1 MSTNLIK
8 KLPADY
14 QEVLVANEMEL
25 EEKISVEVL
34 RKLVYLYTRGMQY
47 YDLTH
52 KEKFR
57 KFYSDKLVA
66 LLTRKDII
74 DFLDKNPINFE
85 EKTDLDKLFPA
96 EEEEIILPKDAKKR
110 NSYINLLN
118 NSKQFASQIRR
129 NSIGLIKNKMSN
141 NDISL
146 LVKQKIME
154 VSVKLN
160 KIDQAMTNEIVSQM
174 TEFEDRKRNKKTKK
188 DFVIDIDRKNSE
200 EINIENKRKNSA
212 QKSEKN
218 SDQNSINSESNSD
231 EENENNGNTMTEN
244 KEEMD
249 KLMQQMNPGLKNLIG
264 NNPMLREIEEF
275 VQKNMDEM
283 YKSFEELKASF
294 QEEINEAE
302 ENGFPD
308 IAEGLKEDLENEL
321 ENLKDQ
327 YEEQRRVET
336 EKIKK
341 KYSNRNSLLVVS

>member
-1 MSTNLIK
+1 
-8 KLPADY
+8 
-14 QEVLVANEMEL
+14 MEL

-118 NSKQFASQIRR
+118 NSKQFANQIRR
-129 NSIGLIKNKMSN
+129 NSIGLIKNQMSN
-141 NDISL
+141 SDISL
-146 LVKQKIME
+146 LVKQKIMQ

-160 KIDQAMTNEIVSQM
+160 KIDQAMTNEIINQM
-174 TEFEDRKRNKKTKK
+174 TEFEDKKRNKKTKK
-188 DFVIDIDRKNSE
+188 NFVIDNNRKMSE
-200 EINIENKRKNSA
+200 EKNIENKEKTP
-212 QKSEKN
+212 EKN
-218 SDQNSINSESNSD
+218 ENENLDKSDSNSD
-231 EENENNGNTMTEN
+231 SENENINSITEN
-244 KEEMD
+244 KDEMN
-249 KLMQQMNPGLKNLIG
+249 KLLQQMNPGLKNLIG

-308 IAEGLKEDLENEL
+308 IAAGLKEDLENEL

-341 KYSNRNSLLVVS
+341 KYSNRNSVLVVS

>member
-1 MSTNLIK
+1 MSTNLVK

-47 YDLTH
+47 YDLAH

-57 KFYSDKLVA
+57 KFYSDKLVS

-74 DFLDKNPINFE
+74 DFLDKNPINFD

-96 EEEEIILPKDAKKR
+96 EEEEIILPKNAKKR
-110 NSYINLLN
+110 DSYIKVIN
-118 NSKQFASQIRR
+118 NSRQLANQIRR
-129 NSIGLIKNKMSN
+129 NSVGLIKNQMSN

-146 LVKQKIME
+146 LVKQKIMQ
-154 VSVKLN
+154 VSIKLN

-174 TEFEDRKRNKKTKK
+174 TEFDTKKRNKKTKK
-188 DFVIDIDRKNSE
+188 NYIIDEENMTEEKIESIRKNSMKKDE
-200 EINIENKRKNSA
+200 ENSNK
-212 QKSEKN
+212 
-218 SDQNSINSESNSD
+218 SDSNSD
-231 EENENNGNTMTEN
+231 EENENINSITDN
-244 KEEMD
+244 KDEMN
-249 KLMQQMNPGLKNLIG
+249 KLLQQMNPGLKNLIG

-308 IAEGLKEDLENEL
+308 IAAGLKEDLENEL

-341 KYSNRNSLLVVS
+341 KYSNRNSVLVVS